1 MILSQTLQFCKK
13 NAAKLEKLMTKLQN
27 NLILEA

>member
-13 NAAKLEKLMTKLQN
+13 NGAKLERLMTKLQN